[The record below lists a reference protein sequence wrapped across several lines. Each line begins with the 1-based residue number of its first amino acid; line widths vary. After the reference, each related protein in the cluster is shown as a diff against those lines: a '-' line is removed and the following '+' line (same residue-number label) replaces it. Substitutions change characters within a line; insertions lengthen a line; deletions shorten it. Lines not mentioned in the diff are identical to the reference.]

1 MSDIS
6 LYERAHR
13 NRQEQASGVAFG
25 RIVDV
30 DAQKRLCT
38 VVTMMGAGSMNDQ
51 VLPNCMWV
59 STDAN
64 PDGDES
70 GYIPRRGTLGLVF
83 FVDGA
88 TFFWG
93 AFNPL
98 GLEGSAA
105 QPGST
110 LNLVEGDKITS
121 TLTGNRVS
129 IKRSGL
135 VELYSSDLLQR
146 LMYRTGTGV
155 HRIQDLCGEYLL
167 NVSDGGQITWTSDP
181 DTLTSLYRAEYK
193 KDLARSFI
201 ITEEKGNV
209 TPSIISRTHIGP
221 AVPGYPD
228 VATPVYTNEITIAGQ
243 MTTTLSFPQ
252 FPGTPAG
259 YASVIGPDGS
269 ISIKAGAFQTTTI
282 DVGASG
288 AVDLSVNSLAT
299 VSVSE
304 LGDISAKGPVASA
317 EMSALG
323 EVTLKN
329 ALATAT
335 LKVSGEIE
343 ITNIQGKIVID
354 PAGQITIESSVG
366 AVKVQATQIDI
377 KSMGPLNIEGMGPTT
392 VNSKGPFPLELTG
405 MGMPAAGAVLTNP
418 QTLSPF
424 TGAPLVPF
432 STSVKVSV

>member
-1 MSDIS
+1 MTDIS
-6 LYERAHR
+6 LFERAHR
-13 NRQEQASGVAFG
+13 HRQEQASGVAFG
-25 RIVDV
+25 RIIDV
-30 DAQKRLCT
+30 DAKKRLCT
-38 VVTMMGAGSMNDQ
+38 VATMMGAGSMNDQ

-59 STDAN
+59 STDLN

-70 GYIPRRGTLGLVF
+70 GSIPRRGTMGLVF
-83 FVDGA
+83 FVDSA

-93 AFNPL
+93 AFPPL
-98 GLEGSAA
+98 GVEGSAA
-105 QPGST
+105 KPDS
-110 LNLVEGDKITS
+110 LLSLVEGDKVIS
-121 TLTGNRVS
+121 TLTGNRLT

-135 VELYSSDLLQR
+135 IELYSSDLLQR
-146 LMYRTGTGV
+146 LMFRTNSGV
-155 HRIQDLCGEYLL
+155 YRIQDICGDYIL
-167 NVSDGGQITWTSDP
+167 NVSDGGLISWSSDP
-181 DTLTSLYRAEYK
+181 ATQVSLYRAEYRR
-193 KDLARSFI
+193 DLAKSFL

-209 TPSIISRTHIGP
+209 TPDIISRTYIGP
-221 AVPGYPD
+221 GVPGYPQ

-317 EMSALG
+317 EMSAAG
-323 EVTLKN
+323 EVTFKN
-329 ALATAT
+329 AMATAS

-343 ITNIQGKIVID
+343 ITNVQGKIVIN
-354 PAGQITIESSVG
+354 PAGQITIESSLG
-366 AVKVQATQIDI
+366 AVKIQATQIDL
-377 KSMGPLNIEGMGPTT
+377 KSMGPINIESLGPTSVKST
-392 VNSKGPFPLELTG
+392 GPLELTG
-405 MGMPAAGAVLTNP
+405 LGMPATGSVLTNP

>member
-1 MSDIS
+1 MTDVS
-6 LYERAHR
+6 LFERLHR

-25 RIVDV
+25 RILDV
-30 DAQKRLCT
+30 DAKKRLCT

-59 STDAN
+59 STDSN
-64 PDGDES
+64 PEGDES
-70 GYIPRRGTLGLVF
+70 GYIPRRGTMGLVF
-83 FVDGA
+83 FIDGA

-105 QPGST
+105 QPDSK
-110 LNLVEGDKITS
+110 LNLVEGDKVIS
-121 TLTGNRVS
+121 TLTGNRIT

-146 LMYRTGTGV
+146 LMYRTLTGV
-155 HRIQDLCGEYLL
+155 YRIQDICGEYVL
-167 NVSDGGQITWTSDP
+167 NVSDGGLITWSSDP
-181 DTLTSLYRAEYK
+181 ITQVSLYRAEYRR
-193 KDLARSFI
+193 DLAKSFI

-209 TPSIISRTHIGP
+209 TPDIISRTYIGP
-221 AVPGYPD
+221 GTPGYPQ

-259 YASVIGPDGS
+259 YSSVIGPDGS
-269 ISIKAGAFQTTTI
+269 IAIKAGTFQTTTI

-288 AVDLSVNSLAT
+288 AVAMDVNKLAQ

-304 LGDISAKGPVASA
+304 TGDITLKGPVASA
-317 EMSALG
+317 SMSAVG
-323 EVTLKN
+323 EATIKN

-335 LKVSGEIE
+335 LKASGEIE
-343 ITNIQGKIVID
+343 ITNVKGKIVIN
-354 PAGQITIESSVG
+354 PAGQITIESSLG
-366 AVKVQATQIDI
+366 AIKIQAAQIDI
-377 KSMGPLNIEGMGPTT
+377 KSMGPLNVESLGPTKVKST
-392 VNSKGPFPLELTG
+392 GPLELSG
-405 MGMPAAGAVLTNP
+405 LGMPATGSVLTNP

-432 STSVKVSV
+432 STSVKVSI